1 MSSFVGKGV
10 SWVGNA
16 EHERRDVNQKRNVLS
31 AFYEAAAKEED
42 LEELMASSD
51 LAQML
56 NLKER

>member
-10 SWVGNA
+10 SWVGNT
-16 EHERRDVNQKRNVLS
+16 EHERRDVNKKKDILC

-42 LEELMASSD
+42 LEELMMCAD
-51 LAQML
+51 LAKML